1 MPLEIVCG
9 PMFSG
14 KSSYAIAYVRRH
26 KAIGK
31 RVIAVKPALD
41 SRYSTHDEMVSHN
54 QDRIPCVRWNTDHP
68 FALTCDMLQADVVVI
83 EEAQFF
89 KGLYDMLYVLL
100 TRGKEVLMVGLDG
113 TSDQTPFADFLQCI
127 PLATHVTKLSA
138 LCLHCRDG
146 TLAPYTRALVR
157 HATEIEV
164 GGADKYESVCF
175 RHLRGASA
183 PQESSKKSFVS

>member
-1 MPLEIVCG
+1 MSLEIVCG

-14 KSSYAIAYVRRH
+14 KSSYAIAYIRRH

-31 RVIAVKPALD
+31 RVIAVKPAID
-41 SRYSTHDEMVSHN
+41 TRYSVQDEMVSHN

-68 FALTCDMLQADVVVI
+68 FALTRDMLQADVVVI

-89 KGLYDMLYVLL
+89 KGLYDMVYVLL
-100 TRGKEVLMVGLDG
+100 SRGKEILMVGLDG
-113 TSDQTPFADFLQCI
+113 TSDQIPFAEFLRCI
-127 PLATHVTKLSA
+127 PLATHVTKLNA
-138 LCLHCRDG
+138 LCSRCRDG
-146 TLAPYTRALVR
+146 TLAPFTRARDTQQTL
-157 HATEIEV
+157 IDV

-175 RHLRGASA
+175 RHLSGAPA

>member
-31 RVIAVKPALD
+31 HVVAVKPAMD
-41 SRYSTHDEMVSHN
+41 TRYSAQDEMVSHN
-54 QDRIPCVRWNTDHP
+54 QDRIPCVRWNTDVP
-68 FALTCDMLQADVVVI
+68 LAPTRNMLQADVVVI

-89 KGLYDMLYVLL
+89 TGLYSTLYYLL
-100 TRGKEVLMVGLDG
+100 AQGKDILAVGLDG
-113 TSDQTPFADFLQCI
+113 TSRQTPFSEFLGCI

-138 LCLHCRDG
+138 LCSRCRDG
-146 TLAPYTRALVR
+146 TLAPFTRGRETQETV
-157 HATEIEV
+157 IDV

-175 RHLRGASA
+175 RHLHTTASA
-183 PQESSKKSFVS
+183 PQ